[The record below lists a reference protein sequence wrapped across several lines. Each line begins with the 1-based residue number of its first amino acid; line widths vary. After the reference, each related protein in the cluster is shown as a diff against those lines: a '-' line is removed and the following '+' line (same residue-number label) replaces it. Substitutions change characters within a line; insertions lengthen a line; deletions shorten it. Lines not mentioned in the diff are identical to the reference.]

1 MLNELFG
8 LEGKTAL
15 ITGGGSGIG
24 AMMAEGFAAAG
35 VRVII
40 CSRKL
45 HQVEAT
51 AEEINA
57 KGLPG
62 KVEAFSGDV
71 GSEDGVDAI
80 VAEIKSRTETLN
92 ILVNNAGISWGGPL
106 GQFPHSAFEKVMS
119 VNVAGLFDLTQKL
132 LPLLIGTGSDE
143 DPARVLNL
151 GSVMGKHPL
160 GDGAYSYSASKAAVH
175 HLTAILAKELAGQRV
190 TVNALAPGPFQSKM
204 TAFATAKE
212 EQAKAVGGDVPL
224 GRIGH
229 PTDVQGAS
237 LFLCSKA
244 GRYVT
249 GAILPLDGGVHVVT
263 GGNLF
268 GAAMKL

>member
-1 MLNELFG
+1 MLEDLFS
-8 LEGKTAL
+8 LKGKTAL

-35 VRVII
+35 ARVII
-40 CSRKL
+40 CSRKQ
-45 HQVEAT
+45 HQVDGM

-62 KVEAFSGDV
+62 TVESFAGDV
-71 GSEDGVDAI
+71 GSEAGVDAI
-80 VAEIKSRTETLN
+80 AAEVNRRTDALH
-92 ILVNNAGISWGGPL
+92 ILVNNAGISWGAPL
-106 GQFPHSAFEKVMS
+106 GAFPHSAWEKVMN
-119 VNVAGLFDLTQKL
+119 VNVAGLFHLTQKL
-132 LPLLIGTGSDE
+132 LPLLIKTATDD

-175 HLTAILAKELAGQRV
+175 HLTAILGKELAGQRV

-212 EQAKAVGGDVPL
+212 EQAEAVGNDVPL
-224 GRIGH
+224 GRIGR
-229 PTDVQGAS
+229 PSDIQGAS
-237 LFLCSKA
+237 LFLCSRGGA
-244 GRYVT
+244 YVT
-249 GAILPLDGGVHVVT
+249 GAVLPLDGGIHVIT

-268 GAAMKL
+268 GAAMKG

>member
-1 MLNELFG
+1 MLSDLFG
-8 LEGKTAL
+8 LDGKTAL

-35 VRVII
+35 ARVII

-45 HQVEAT
+45 HQVEGM
-51 AEEINA
+51 AEDING

-71 GSEDGVDAI
+71 GSEEGVDAI
-80 VAEIKSRTETLN
+80 VAEVKSRTDKLH
-92 ILVNNAGISWGGPL
+92 ILVNNAGISWGAPL
-106 GQFPHSAFEKVMS
+106 GAFPHSAFEKVMS
-119 VNVAGLFDLTQKL
+119 VNVAGLFYLTQGL
-132 LPLLIGTGSDE
+132 LPMMIETSTDE

-175 HLTAILAKELAGQRV
+175 HLTAILGKELAGQRI

-204 TAFATAKE
+204 TAFATATD
-212 EQAKAVGGDVPL
+212 EQAAAVGGDVPL
-224 GRIGH
+224 GRIGL
-229 PTDVQGAS
+229 PSDIQGAS

-249 GAILPLDGGVHVVT
+249 GSILPLDGGVHVVT

-268 GAAMKL
+268 GAAVG

>member
-1 MLNELFG
+1 MLQELFG
-8 LEGKTAL
+8 LDGKTAL

-35 VRVII
+35 ARVII

-51 AEEINA
+51 AQDINA
-57 KGLPG
+57 KGLSG
-62 KVEAFSGDV
+62 TVEAFSGDV
-71 GSEDGVDAI
+71 GSEAGVQAI
-80 VAEIKSRTETLN
+80 AAEVRSRTDQLH
-92 ILVNNAGISWGGPL
+92 ILVNNAGISWGAPL
-106 GQFPHSAFEKVMS
+106 GQFPHSAWEKVMN
-119 VNVAGLFDLTQKL
+119 VNVAGLFHLTQSL
-132 LPLLIGTGSDE
+132 LPLLIETASDG

-175 HLTAILAKELAGQRV
+175 HLTAILGKELAGQRV

-204 TAFATAKE
+204 TAFATAEK
-212 EQAKAVGGDVPL
+212 EQAAAVGADVPL
-224 GRIGH
+224 GRIGA
-229 PTDVQGAS
+229 PSDIQGAS
-237 LFLCSKA
+237 LFLCSRA
-244 GRYVT
+244 GAYVT
-249 GAILPLDGGVHVVT
+249 GAILPLDGGVHVIT

-268 GAAMKL
+268 AAAM